1 MGKDTMAM
9 KAVVG
14 EEALNADDMMFLEF
28 LESFERDFIC
38 QGPYDVRSI
47 HKSLDKS
54 WDLLKAFPPEKLKNI
69 NKKFIQEYYT
79 DENNVKDH
87 HPDNS

>member
-38 QGPYDVRSI
+38 
-47 HKSLDKS
+47 
-54 WDLLKAFPPEKLKNI
+54 
-69 NKKFIQEYYT
+69 
-79 DENNVKDH
+79 
-87 HPDNS
+87 